1 MAVAPLLK
9 HWRTTF
15 ERVEKFVSPIYFTDC
30 NLRGR
35 CGSWSAESAEPADRI
50 LALFSSLPVGN
61 PACGYRGRRTKCPS
75 QSGKGLRRKS

>member
-1 MAVAPLLK
+1 MAAAPFLK

-35 CGSWSAESAEPADRI
+35 CGPRPAELADHIR
-50 LALFSSLPVGN
+50 ALIPSLPEGN
-61 PACGYRGRRTKCPS
+61 PGCSHPGRGTKFPP
-75 QSGKGLRRKS
+75 QTGQGLGSKP